1 MRWLMLGVGAIG
13 GYLGGSLAL
22 SGETVT
28 FLERAAVAE
37 NLRQQ
42 GLRLQIRGQRQ
53 HLQALHVVTS
63 LAEAFQS
70 GRYDV
75 AVLAVKSYDTAGV
88 LEMLLPH
95 RADLPP
101 LLSLQNGVENEVHLE
116 QALGQGQVLRGT
128 VTSAIGRQA
137 GEIVLERWRGLGVA
151 NEHAV
156 APALVSAMNGAGLR
170 ARLFANGPAM
180 KWSKMLTNLLANASA
195 ALLNW
200 SAAQV
205 FAHPQLYR
213 MEMQQLHEALTVMRV
228 LHLPVL
234 NLPGTPVRALTFA
247 AGLPAWL
254 GQRLLRRALG
264 SGRGG
269 KMPSFHIDLHSGSGK
284 SEVTFLNG
292 AVVRLG
298 HEQGLD
304 APVNRRLTELLL
316 AVTSGKLP
324 LNTFENRPE
333 ALLEVVYE
341 RS

>member
-13 GYLGGSLAL
+13 GYVGGSLAL

-137 GEIVLERWRGLGVA
+137 GEIVQ
-151 NEHAV
+151 
-156 APALVSAMNGAGLR
+156 SAGAGW
-170 ARLFANGPAM
+170 AWQMN
-180 KWSKMLTNLLANASA
+180 
-195 ALLNW
+195 
-200 SAAQV
+200 
-205 FAHPQLYR
+205 
-213 MEMQQLHEALTVMRV
+213 MR
-228 LHLPVL
+228 
-234 NLPGTPVRALTFA
+234 
-247 AGLPAWL
+247 
-254 GQRLLRRALG
+254 
-264 SGRGG
+264 
-269 KMPSFHIDLHSGSGK
+269 
-284 SEVTFLNG
+284 
-292 AVVRLG
+292 
-298 HEQGLD
+298 
-304 APVNRRLTELLL
+304 
-316 AVTSGKLP
+316 
-324 LNTFENRPE
+324 
-333 ALLEVVYE
+333 
-341 RS
+341 